1 MPTVTQLKPRNDF
14 VLLEEAKAEPYHTY
28 KQYEHIVVPSKY
40 EHGPEDRPVMGK
52 IAAKGE
58 GCVNHCIRVGMVAM
72 AGKWTGA
79 RFQRD
84 GTAYVLVKETDIFAI
99 LE

>member
-1 MPTVTQLKPRNDF
+1 MPQIDRLVPTNDF

-52 IAAKGE
+52 ITAKGE
-58 GCVNHCIRVGMVAM
+58 ACVNARISVGAIAL

-79 RFQRD
+79 RFNRD
-84 GTAYVLVKETDIFAI
+84 GVNYVLLKETDIFAI
-99 LE
+99 VE

>member
-1 MPTVTQLKPRNDF
+1 MSSLQPRNDF

-40 EHGPEDRPVMGK
+40 EHGPEDRPILGK
-52 IAAKGE
+52 ILAKGE
-58 GCVNHCIRVGMVAM
+58 ACVNARMAVGAIAM
-72 AGKWTGA
+72 AGKWAGA
-79 RFQRD
+79 RFQRE
-84 GTAYVLVKETDIFAI
+84 GTNYVIVKEVDIFAV